1 MQIEDIEGD
10 DEEESLAK
18 GDNSEVKAEKE
29 PKVEQSALKAN
40 DKPARRMKIQEVES
54 DDEECEEIVINGHA
68 SKKEQTENSSKQ
80 LNGGVSDAAKVD
92 KDIGKVKNEGMDNSK
107 EVTKNDK
114 ETIGRKSPVAVE
126 DVTIETSEKQSEFVP
141 IERPVF
147 YTKELPSKCTGVKEE
162 ATAYFKSGQY
172 GEASQK
178 YLKLIE
184 QLQKGTRMFSS

>member
-1 MQIEDIEGD
+1 MFELIFQELLEQIEKEKKEKKAKGRRMQIEDVEGD

-126 DVTIETSEKQSEFVP
+126 EG
-141 IERPVF
+141 
-147 YTKELPSKCTGVKEE
+147 LLCLH
-162 ATAYFKSGQY
+162 A
-172 GEASQK
+172 
-178 YLKLIE
+178 
-184 QLQKGTRMFSS
+184 